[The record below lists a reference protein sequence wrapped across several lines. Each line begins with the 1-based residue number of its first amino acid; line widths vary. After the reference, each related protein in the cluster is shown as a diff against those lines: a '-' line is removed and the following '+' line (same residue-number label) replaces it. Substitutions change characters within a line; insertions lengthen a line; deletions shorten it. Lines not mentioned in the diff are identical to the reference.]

1 MDGSFTVSFHR
12 QYPLPTDGDETGI
25 KTIIDQLNNFK
36 VIVQSVFYSIKE
48 ENQ

>member
-12 QYPLPTDGDETGI
+12 QYPLLTDDDEAGI
-25 KTIIDQLNNFK
+25 KTIVDQLNNFK
-36 VIVQSVFYSIKE
+36 VIVQSVFYSVKE